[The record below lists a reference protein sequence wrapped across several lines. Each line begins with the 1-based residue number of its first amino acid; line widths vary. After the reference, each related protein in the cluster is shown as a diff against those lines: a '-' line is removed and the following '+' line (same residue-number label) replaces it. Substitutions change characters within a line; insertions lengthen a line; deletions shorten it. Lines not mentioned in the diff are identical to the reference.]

1 MQHFK
6 AFIACHGAG
15 RHAQELKVV
24 EYVRFDTGKAG
35 FRRAQTVGF
44 NGKGDIFCFDKPV
57 VALCKLVFQHIPVF
71 CADRIESVLLCRD
84 IDRFFRFAPLR
95 PLIDERELHRNG
107 SVKVV
112 EEVAPV
118 LKNGGLVVRLCKLV
132 VYILKDNAL
141 AVFPFRH
148 PAYPV
153 RVQVD
158 VGDRLLGGV
167 RLSVPLCLSDNG
179 GDLLLFLAGQFPLR
193 FSLSGVF
200 SRCAAF
206 GCFL

>member
-15 RHAQELKVV
+15 SYAQELKVV
-24 EYVRFDTGKAG
+24 EYVCFDTGKAG

-44 NGKGDIFCFDKPV
+44 NGKGDVLRLDKPV

-71 CADRIESVLLCRD
+71 AADRVESVVLCRD
-84 IDRFFRFAPLR
+84 IDRLFSFAPLR

-118 LKNGGLVVRLCKLV
+118 LKNGGLVVCLCKLIV
-132 VYILKDNAL
+132 NIFKGYGL
-141 AVFPFRH
+141 
-148 PAYPV
+148 
-153 RVQVD
+153 
-158 VGDRLLGGV
+158 
-167 RLSVPLCLSDNG
+167 
-179 GDLLLFLAGQFPLR
+179 
-193 FSLSGVF
+193 
-200 SRCAAF
+200 
-206 GCFL
+206 

>member
-57 VALCKLVFQHIPVF
+57 VAFCKLVFEHIPVF
-71 CADRIESVLLCRD
+71 AADRVESVVLCRD
-84 IDRFFRFAPLR
+84 MDRFLRFAPLR

-118 LKNGGLVVRLCKLV
+118 LKNGGLVVCLCKLIV
-132 VYILKDNAL
+132 NIFK
-141 AVFPFRH
+141 
-148 PAYPV
+148 
-153 RVQVD
+153 
-158 VGDRLLGGV
+158 GDGL
-167 RLSVPLCLSDNG
+167 
-179 GDLLLFLAGQFPLR
+179 
-193 FSLSGVF
+193 
-200 SRCAAF
+200 
-206 GCFL
+206 

>member
-71 CADRIESVLLCRD
+71 CADRIES
-84 IDRFFRFAPLR
+84 

-118 LKNGGLVVRLCKLV
+118 LKNGGLVVCLCKLIV
-132 VYILKDNAL
+132 NIFK
-141 AVFPFRH
+141 
-148 PAYPV
+148 
-153 RVQVD
+153 
-158 VGDRLLGGV
+158 GDGL
-167 RLSVPLCLSDNG
+167 
-179 GDLLLFLAGQFPLR
+179 
-193 FSLSGVF
+193 
-200 SRCAAF
+200 
-206 GCFL
+206 

>member
-6 AFIACHGAG
+6 AFIACHGVG
-15 RHAQELKVV
+15 RHAQELEVV
-24 EYVRFDTGKAG
+24 QYVRFDTGKAG

-84 IDRFFRFAPLR
+84 IDRLFRFAALR

-118 LKNGGLVVRLCKLV
+118 LKNGGLVVCLCKLIV
-132 VYILKDNAL
+132 NIFK
-141 AVFPFRH
+141 
-148 PAYPV
+148 
-153 RVQVD
+153 
-158 VGDRLLGGV
+158 GDGL
-167 RLSVPLCLSDNG
+167 
-179 GDLLLFLAGQFPLR
+179 
-193 FSLSGVF
+193 
-200 SRCAAF
+200 
-206 GCFL
+206 

>member
-57 VALCKLVFQHIPVF
+57 VAFCKLVFEHIPVF
-71 CADRIESVLLCRD
+71 AADRVESVVLCRD
-84 IDRFFRFAPLR
+84 MDRFLRFAPLR

-118 LKNGGLVVRLCKLV
+118 FKNGGLVVCLCKLIV
-132 VYILKDNAL
+132 NIFK
-141 AVFPFRH
+141 
-148 PAYPV
+148 
-153 RVQVD
+153 
-158 VGDRLLGGV
+158 GDGL
-167 RLSVPLCLSDNG
+167 
-179 GDLLLFLAGQFPLR
+179 
-193 FSLSGVF
+193 
-200 SRCAAF
+200 
-206 GCFL
+206 